1 MLMKSFFHG
10 RLVRD
15 IELKHTDNN
24 IAYCRFQLAADRYV
38 GGNKGTVTE
47 YPSFVAWRNVAE
59 RLATHTQKGTELV
72 IEAQYTSYKKQVEG
86 LQYPITIVEF
96 SVDKFEYC
104 GSKRDSATNTA
115 PSESTANA
123 VPAKNTKNASPA
135 AASSLAE
142 PSFEDFEE
150 IEGEEGD
157 LPF

>member
-15 IELKHTDNN
+15 IELKHTENN

-59 RLATHTQKGTELV
+59 RLAKHTQKGTELV
-72 IEAQYTSYKKQVEG
+72 IEGQYTSYKKQVEG

-96 SVDKFEYC
+96 SVENFEFC
-104 GSKRDSATNTA
+104 GSKKDLSANTTSA
-115 PSESTANA
+115 ESHANSA
-123 VPAKNTKNASPA
+123 SAKNAGNASSA
-135 AASSLAE
+135 AVSLPVE

-150 IEGEEGD
+150 IDGEEGD